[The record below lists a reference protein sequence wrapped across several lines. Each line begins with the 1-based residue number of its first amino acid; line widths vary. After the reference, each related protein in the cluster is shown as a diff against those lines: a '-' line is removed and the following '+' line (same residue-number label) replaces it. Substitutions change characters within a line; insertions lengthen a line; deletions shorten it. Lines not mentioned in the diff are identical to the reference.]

1 MNRLDLAFSGI
12 TQKTG
17 PMAFIPFVPAGDPN
31 LEFTI
36 DVIKALAAVGA
47 TAIEVGFPFSDP
59 IADGP
64 VIQAA
69 YTRALST
76 GLTIDAIFHALRTLT
91 SHPDWTTPLV
101 AMASFSLIWRRGPD
115 DFVKACL
122 QAGLSGVVV
131 PDLPAEEADEFA
143 SICHGHDFRL
153 TLLVTPTTSP
163 DRLDA
168 IARACTG
175 FIYVVSIVGIT
186 GDQSS
191 FSTALPDLL
200 ATLKRKTNRP
210 CCVGFGISEPR
221 HVEALKGLAD
231 GVIVGT
237 AFVRKMENAKTAP
250 SETLASIVSLAAAL
264 KQATF
269 RNR

>member
-1 MNRLDLAFSGI
+1 MNRLDLAFLGI

-17 PMAFIPFVPAGDPN
+17 TMAFIPFVPAGDPN
-31 LEFTI
+31 LDFTV
-36 DVIKALAAVGA
+36 DVIKALAAIGA
-47 TAIEVGFPFSDP
+47 TVIEVGFPFSDP

-76 GLTIDAIFHALRTLT
+76 GLTVDAIFGALKKLT
-91 SHPDWTTPLV
+91 ADPDWTTPLV
-101 AMASFSLIWRRGPD
+101 AMASFSLIWRRGPE

-131 PDLPAEEADEFA
+131 PDLPAEEAEEFA
-143 SICHGHDFRL
+143 SICRSHDFRL

-168 IARACTG
+168 IARVCTG
-175 FIYVVSIVGIT
+175 FVYVVSIVGIT
-186 GDQSS
+186 GGQSH
-191 FSTALPDLL
+191 FSNALPDLL
-200 ATLKRKTNRP
+200 ATLKTRTDRP
-210 CCVGFGISEPR
+210 CCVGFGISEPK

-237 AFVRKMENAKTAP
+237 AFVRKMEHAKTAP
-250 SETLASIVSLAAAL
+250 SETLSSIVSLASAL
-264 KQATF
+264 KKATSG
-269 RNR
+269 NA